1 MMRRG
6 LYPGDLMPSNVI
18 KVASHPWTRRSFDLG
33 GMPLRLL
40 VVDDNQN
47 AATAMASYL
56 SFESMECRVAFGGL
70 DAIEIGTHWAPHVI
84 LMDIFDARVQR
95 LRGHVRLKTG
105 STHQRN
111 RQCCIYRVE

>member
-1 MMRRG
+1 LRG
-6 LYPGDLMPSNVI
+6 
-18 KVASHPWTRRSFDLG
+18 ATFDLSG
-33 GMPLRLL
+33 LQLRVL
-40 VVDDNQN
+40 VVDDNHN
-47 AATAMASYL
+47 AAEAMAAYL
-56 SFESMECRVAFGGL
+56 SFENMTCRVAVGGL
-70 DAIEIGTHWAPHVI
+70 EAVTIGTGWAPHVI